1 MQTERNLKIYEMSG
15 YQYKPTPTI
24 MLKGQW
30 LADLGFEAGNRI
42 YNRKIR
48 LCHYVHDGYDSDFLW
63 FELRSQYYPV
73 DVVSL

>member
-42 YNRKIR
+42 KVSCEEGQITIRPVAEEKPQSHEDSGAGKNRRIR
-48 LCHYVHDGYDSDFLW
+48 K
-63 FELRSQYYPV
+63 
-73 DVVSL
+73 

>member
-30 LADLGFEAGNRI
+30 LSELGFEAGNRI
-42 YNRKIR
+42 KVSCEEGRITIRPVAEEKPQSHEDSGAGKNRRIR
-48 LCHYVHDGYDSDFLW
+48 K
-63 FELRSQYYPV
+63 
-73 DVVSL
+73 

>member
-42 YNRKIR
+42 KGYCEAGQITIRPVAEEKPQSHEDSGAGKNRRIR
-48 LCHYVHDGYDSDFLW
+48 K
-63 FELRSQYYPV
+63 
-73 DVVSL
+73 

>member
-30 LADLGFEAGNRI
+30 LSELGFEAGTRIKVCCAEGQITIRPVAEENPQSREDSEAGKNRRI
-42 YNRKIR
+42 RK
-48 LCHYVHDGYDSDFLW
+48 
-63 FELRSQYYPV
+63 
-73 DVVSL
+73 

>member
-30 LADLGFEAGNRI
+30 LSELGFEAGNRI
-42 YNRKIR
+42 KVS
-48 LCHYVHDGYDSDFLW
+48 CEEGH
-63 FELRSQYYPV
+63 EEPLRNYRNP
-73 DVVSL
+73 LHL